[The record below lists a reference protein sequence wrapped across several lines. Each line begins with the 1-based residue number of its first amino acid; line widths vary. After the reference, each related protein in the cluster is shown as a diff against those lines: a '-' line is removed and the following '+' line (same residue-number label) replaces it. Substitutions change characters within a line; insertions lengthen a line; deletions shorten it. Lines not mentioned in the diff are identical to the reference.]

1 MALIR
6 QRIVVYLFRK
16 LDRNSSGFV
25 EESELALH
33 LRRANIP
40 DIVEGVITPQ
50 AKAKEFIQLMGT
62 PMNGTTTPEGNI
74 SVEQMVDFYLTRS
87 LETEM
92 NDEEFKAMV
101 LVDWGMD
108 ASEGMAMPALIAK
121 EISREFGATPSI
133 GKEISKESATNAQ
146 HVTPVMPATPASSN
160 VNASP
165 RKIGV
170 NTATATSKA
179 PPALNVDAE
188 QYGEQYKQQYQN
200 LISPARKTSTV
211 AANAPNEQVEAQ
223 KKAPV
228 ARGSSFR
235 APTIAKSFRD
245 IPASIVQAVSAAVSQ
260 QGGVTGG
267 AAGGTAS
274 GAGSYRQA
282 PGNSDAMI
290 TNNLNMLVV
299 SLQTKITDMQQTIDS
314 QSQIIS
320 TQQQMLGQLQFVIQT
335 QQQQK

>member
-1 MALIR
+1 MALTR

-50 AKAKEFIQLMGT
+50 AKAKELIQLIGT

-87 LETEM
+87 LETIM
-92 NDEEFKAMV
+92 NDEEFKTMV
-101 LVDWGMD
+101 LDDWGMD
-108 ASEGMAMPALIAK
+108 ASEGMAMPPL
-121 EISREFGATPSI
+121 I
-133 GKEISKESATNAQ
+133 GKEISRDFMATPPIVGKQISKEFPVVGQ
-146 HVTPVMPATPASSN
+146 HVAPVAPTVPASSN
-160 VNASP
+160 INASP
-165 RKIGV
+165 RKAGI
-170 NTATATSKA
+170 NTSKA

-200 LISPARKTSTV
+200 LISPARRTSTV
-211 AANAPNEQVEAQ
+211 DAPNDQVSSHMAQ
-223 KKAPV
+223 KDLSN
-228 ARGSSFR
+228 ARAASFR
-235 APTIAKSFRD
+235 IPAAAPGKTSRD
-245 IPASIVQAVSAAVSQ
+245 IPASIIQAVSAAVTQRGDGSSTRQ
-260 QGGVTGG
+260 
-267 AAGGTAS
+267 S
-274 GAGSYRQA
+274 G
-282 PGNSDAMI
+282 GNSDAMI
-290 TNNLNMLVV
+290 TNNLNMLVA
-299 SLQTKITDMQQTIDS
+299 SLQSKISDMQQTIDS

-320 TQQQMLGQLQFVIQT
+320 TQQQMLSQLQFVIQAQ